1 MSSTL
6 SAKTTAPSASFTV
19 APGSNIGAAFTLAE
33 REIVRFLRQP
43 HRVIGALLQPI
54 IFWLFLGMGLR
65 GSFRPETASGSLP
78 YDEYFFPGVLAMI
91 VLFTAIFATISVIE
105 DRKQGFLQ
113 GVLVAPV
120 SRVWIVAG
128 KVIGGTI
135 LALMQSLIF
144 LALAPF
150 AGIKLTVASVASS
163 TLLLIVLGIAL
174 TSLGFVLAWRMDSV
188 QGFHAIM
195 SVVLFPMWFL
205 SGSVFPIDGA
215 PAWLA
220 WVVRLN
226 PLTYGVAALRR
237 LLYLGQET
245 APLPPSVPSL
255 PVSIGI
261 TLLFAAL
268 MLAWATRTASR
279 R

>member
-1 MSSTL
+1 MSNSTASSTDDV
-6 SAKTTAPSASFTV
+6 SV
-19 APGSNIGAAFTLAE
+19 APGSTYGAALTLAE
-33 REIVRFLRQP
+33 REVVRFLRQP

-65 GSFRPETASGSLP
+65 GSFRPETTSGSLP

-120 SRVWIVAG
+120 SRVWIVLG
-128 KVIGGTI
+128 KVLGGTI
-135 LALMQSLIF
+135 LALMQSLLF

-150 AGIKLTVASVASS
+150 AGIKLTVASVAG
-163 TLLLIVLGIAL
+163 TTVLLIILGIAL
-174 TSLGFVLAWRMDSV
+174 TSLGFILAWRMDSV

-205 SGSVFPIDGA
+205 SGSVFPTDGA
-215 PAWLA
+215 PTWLA
-220 WVVRLN
+220 WIVKLN

-237 LLYLGQET
+237 ILYLGQET

-255 PVSIGI
+255 TLSIAI
-261 TLLFAAL
+261 TIGFAIV
-268 MLAWATRTASR
+268 MIAWATKTASR

>member
-1 MSSTL
+1 MSSSPTQSDFSI
-6 SAKTTAPSASFTV
+6 SA
-19 APGSNIGAAFTLAE
+19 APGSTFGAALTLAE
-33 REIVRFLRQP
+33 REVVRFLRQP
-43 HRVIGALLQPI
+43 HRVIGALLQPV

-65 GSFRPETASGSLP
+65 GSFRPETPTGSLP

-120 SRVWIVAG
+120 SRIWIVLG
-128 KVIGGTI
+128 KVLGGTI
-135 LALMQSLIF
+135 LALMQSLLF
-144 LALAPF
+144 LALAPL
-150 AGIKLTVASVASS
+150 AGIKLTITSVAG
-163 TLLLIVLGIAL
+163 TTVLLIVLGIAL

-205 SGSVFPIDGA
+205 SGSVFPTDGA
-215 PAWLA
+215 PVWLV
-220 WVVRLN
+220 WIVKLN

-237 LLYLGQET
+237 ILYLGQET
-245 APLPPSVPSL
+245 APLPPSVPGL
-255 PVSIGI
+255 ALSIAI
-261 TLLFAAL
+261 TIGFTIV
-268 MLAWATRTASR
+268 MIAWATKTASR

>member
-1 MSSTL
+1 MSSVTTESISQI
-6 SAKTTAPSASFTV
+6 SA
-19 APGSNIGAAFTLAE
+19 APGSTFGAALTLAE
-33 REIVRFLRQP
+33 REVVRFLRQP

-65 GSFRPETASGSLP
+65 GSFRPETTSGSLP

-120 SRVWIVAG
+120 GRVWIVLG
-128 KVIGGTI
+128 KVLGGTI
-135 LALMQSLIF
+135 LALMQSLLF
-144 LALAPF
+144 LALAPL
-150 AGIKLTVASVASS
+150 AGIKLTIASVAGA
-163 TLLLIVLGIAL
+163 TVLLVILGIAL

-205 SGSVFPIDGA
+205 SGSVFPTDGA
-215 PAWLA
+215 PLWLA
-220 WVVRLN
+220 WIVKLN

-237 LLYLGQET
+237 ILYVGQEA
-245 APLPPSVPSL
+245 APLPPSVPSFAM
-255 PVSIGI
+255 SIGI
-261 TLLFAAL
+261 TLLFTIA
-268 MLAWATRTASR
+268 MVAWATRTASR

>member
-1 MSSTL
+1 V
-6 SAKTTAPSASFTV
+6 AV
-19 APGSNIGAAFTLAE
+19 APGSSFGALFTLAE

-43 HRVIGALLQPI
+43 HRVVGALLQPI

-65 GSFRPETASGSLP
+65 GSFRPETASGSIP

-135 LALMQSLIF
+135 LALMQSLLF

-163 TLLLIVLGIAL
+163 TLLLIILGIAL

-215 PAWLA
+215 PVWLA
-220 WVVRLN
+220 WIVRLN
-226 PLTYGVAALRR
+226 PLSYGVSALRR
-237 LLYLGQET
+237 LLYVGQES
-245 APLPPSVPSL
+245 APLPASVPSL
-255 PVSIGI
+255 PLSIGI
-261 TLLFAAL
+261 TILFAAL
-268 MLAWATRTASR
+268 MLAWATRTANR